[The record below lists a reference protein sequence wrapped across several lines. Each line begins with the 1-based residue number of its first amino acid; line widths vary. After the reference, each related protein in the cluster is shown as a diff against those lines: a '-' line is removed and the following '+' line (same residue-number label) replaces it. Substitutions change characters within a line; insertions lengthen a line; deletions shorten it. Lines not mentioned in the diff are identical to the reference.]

1 VRTAGAAVMVFPCW
15 TTALTAQGP
24 LLYELLRVARVSPY
38 PFEWDVRTLFPF
50 FRDAKTQ
57 FCCKIQPIHSARPN
71 ALTLLAII
79 AAAIL
84 GGIVSCGVAAFAL
97 YAKLSSVERWVAF
110 AVGAMLAVVFLD
122 ILPHALAEGVDP
134 GSLMKWVLAG
144 MLFFFFLEK
153 LVIWRHSH
161 GDLQPD
167 ADGTHSHSH
176 HHGHHHGNDG
186 GRSGLMVLVGD
197 SLHNATDGVVI
208 AAAFLADFNLG
219 IVTSL
224 AIIAHEVPQE
234 VSDFFVLLHSGYT
247 RKKAFIYNMISSLAM
262 VVGGVIAYFA
272 LENAQAYVTPVL
284 AFAAA
289 SMLYVAVADLI
300 PTLHRKFSIN
310 DTFQQML
317 MIGLG
322 VATVLLTRTLLHA
335 GH

>member
-1 VRTAGAAVMVFPCW
+1 MG
-15 TTALTAQGP
+15 G
-24 LLYELLRVARVSPY
+24 VA
-38 PFEWDVRTLFPF
+38 
-50 FRDAKTQ
+50 
-57 FCCKIQPIHSARPN
+57 
-71 ALTLLAII
+71 
-79 AAAIL
+79 
-84 GGIVSCGVAAFAL
+84 SCGVAAFAL

-122 ILPHALAEGVDP
+122 ILPHALSDGVDP

-161 GDLQPD
+161 GELQPG
-167 ADGTHSHSH
+167 ADGQSSHAH
-176 HHGHHHGNDG
+176 HHHGNDG
-186 GRSGLMVLVGD
+186 GRSGLMVLIGD

-219 IVTSL
+219 VVTSL

-247 RKKAFIYNMISSLAM
+247 RKKAFIYNLISSLAM

-272 LENAQAYVTPVL
+272 LESAQAYVTPVL

-300 PTLHRKFSIN
+300 PTLHRKFSIK
-310 DTFQQML
+310 DTLQQML

-322 VATVLLTRTLLHA
+322 VGTVLLTHSLLGAH
-335 GH
+335 

>member
-1 VRTAGAAVMVFPCW
+1 M
-15 TTALTAQGP
+15 
-24 LLYELLRVARVSPY
+24 
-38 PFEWDVRTLFPF
+38 
-50 FRDAKTQ
+50 
-57 FCCKIQPIHSARPN
+57 
-71 ALTLLAII
+71 TLLAII
-79 AAAIL
+79 VASIL
-84 GGIVSCGVAAFAL
+84 GGVASAAVASFAL
-97 YAKLSSVERWVAF
+97 YAKLNSVERWVAF

-122 ILPHALAEGVDP
+122 ILPHALSDGVQP
-134 GSLMKWVLAG
+134 ASLMGWVLG
-144 MLFFFFLEK
+144 GVLFFFFLEK

-161 GDLQPD
+161 GDLQP
-167 ADGTHSHSH
+167 AAHGEASHAHH

-186 GRSGLMVLVGD
+186 GRSGLMVLIGD

-219 IVTSL
+219 VVTSL

-272 LENAQAYVTPVL
+272 LERAQAYVTPVL

-300 PTLHRKFSIN
+300 PTLHRRFSIK

-322 VATVLLTRTLLHA
+322 VATVVLMNVLLHD
-335 GH
+335 GHAH

>member
-1 VRTAGAAVMVFPCW
+1 M
-15 TTALTAQGP
+15 
-24 LLYELLRVARVSPY
+24 
-38 PFEWDVRTLFPF
+38 
-50 FRDAKTQ
+50 Q
-57 FCCKIQPIHSARPN
+57 FCCEKGSQPVSRFARKRSPF
-71 ALTLLAII
+71 LTLLAII
-79 AAAIL
+79 IASVL
-84 GGIVSCGVAAFAL
+84 GGIASCAVAAFAL

-122 ILPHALAEGVDP
+122 ILPHALSEGVQP
-134 GSLMKWVLAG
+134 ASLMGWVLG
-144 MLFFFFLEK
+144 GILFFFFLEK

-161 GDLQPD
+161 GDLTHQVAG
-167 ADGTHSHSH
+167 ADDHAHA
-176 HHGHHHGNDG
+176 HHGHHHDG
-186 GRSGLMVLVGD
+186 GRSGLMVLIGD

-219 IVTSL
+219 VVTSL

-247 RKKAFIYNMISSLAM
+247 RKKAFLYNMISSLAM
-262 VVGGVIAYFA
+262 VVGGGVAYFA
-272 LENAQAYVTPVL
+272 LEHAEAYVTPVL

-300 PTLHRKFSIN
+300 PTLHRRFSIK

-322 VATVLLTRTLLHA
+322 VGTVLLTHSLLDA
-335 GH
+335 GHGH

>member
-1 VRTAGAAVMVFPCW
+1 M
-15 TTALTAQGP
+15 
-24 LLYELLRVARVSPY
+24 
-38 PFEWDVRTLFPF
+38 
-50 FRDAKTQ
+50 Q
-57 FCCKIQPIHSARPN
+57 FCCKIELANFDTRT

-79 AAAIL
+79 TAAIF
-84 GGIVSCGVAAFAL
+84 GGVASCAVAAFAL

-122 ILPHALAEGVDP
+122 ILPHALSEGVDP
-134 GSLMKWVLAG
+134 ASLMKWVLAG

-161 GDLQPD
+161 GDLQPGGD
-167 ADGTHSHSH
+167 AGH

-219 IVTSL
+219 VVTSL

-247 RKKAFIYNMISSLAM
+247 RKKAFTYNMISSLAM

-272 LENAQAYVTPVL
+272 LESAQAYVTPVL

-300 PTLHRKFSIN
+300 PTLHRKFSMK

-322 VATVLLTRTLLHA
+322 VGTVLLTHTLLDA
-335 GH
+335 GHAH

>member
-1 VRTAGAAVMVFPCW
+1 
-15 TTALTAQGP
+15 L
-24 LLYELLRVARVSPY
+24 
-38 PFEWDVRTLFPF
+38 TLF
-50 FRDAKTQ
+50 
-57 FCCKIQPIHSARPN
+57 
-71 ALTLLAII
+71 AII

-84 GGIVSCGVAAFAL
+84 GGVASAAVAAFAL

-122 ILPHALAEGVDP
+122 ILPHALSAGVQP
-134 GSLMKWVLAG
+134 ASLMGWVLG
-144 MLFFFFLEK
+144 GILFFFFLEK

-161 GDLQPD
+161 GDLTPQVPGSND
-167 ADGTHSHSH
+167 LGPAHHGH
-176 HHGHHHGNDG
+176 HHGHHGGHQGNDG
-186 GRSGLMVLVGD
+186 GRSGLMVLIGD

-219 IVTSL
+219 VVTSL

-262 VVGGVIAYFA
+262 VVGGVVAYFA
-272 LENAQAYVTPVL
+272 LAHAEAYVTPVL

-300 PTLHRKFSIN
+300 PTLHRRFSIK

-322 VATVLLTRTLLHA
+322 VGTVLLTHTLLDA
-335 GH
+335 ALGH

>member
-1 VRTAGAAVMVFPCW
+1 MFDFWAPLPRQVR
-15 TTALTAQGP
+15 
-24 LLYELLRVARVSPY
+24 
-38 PFEWDVRTLFPF
+38 
-50 FRDAKTQ
+50 AKMQ
-57 FCCKIQPIHSARPN
+57 FCCKIRDAAHTICT

-79 AAAIL
+79 TAAFL
-84 GGIVSCGVAAFAL
+84 GGVASCGVAAFAL

-122 ILPHALAEGVDP
+122 ILPHALSEGVDP
-134 GSLMKWVLAG
+134 GSLMQWVLAG

-161 GDLQPD
+161 GDLQPGVD
-167 ADGTHSHSH
+167 SGHG
-176 HHGHHHGNDG
+176 HGHHHHQGSDG

-219 IVTSL
+219 VVTSL

-262 VVGGVIAYFA
+262 VLGGVTAYFA
-272 LENAQAYVTPVL
+272 LEGAQAYVTPVL

-300 PTLHRKFSIN
+300 PTLHRKFSIK
-310 DTFQQML
+310 DTLQQML
-317 MIGLG
+317 MIGMG
-322 VATVLLTRTLLHA
+322 VGTVLLTRTLLHS
-335 GH
+335 GHGH

>member
-1 VRTAGAAVMVFPCW
+1 M
-15 TTALTAQGP
+15 
-24 LLYELLRVARVSPY
+24 
-38 PFEWDVRTLFPF
+38 
-50 FRDAKTQ
+50 
-57 FCCKIQPIHSARPN
+57 
-71 ALTLLAII
+71 TLLAII
-79 AAAIL
+79 VAAIL
-84 GGIVSCGVAAFAL
+84 GGVASCAVAAFAL

-122 ILPHALAEGVDP
+122 ILPHALSDGVQP
-134 GSLMKWVLAG
+134 ASLMGWVLAG
-144 MLFFFFLEK
+144 ILFFFFLEK

-161 GDLQPD
+161 GDLTPHVAG
-167 ADGTHSHSH
+167 ADERGQA
-176 HHGHHHGNDG
+176 HHGHHHEHDG
-186 GRSGLMVLVGD
+186 GRSGLMVLIGD

-219 IVTSL
+219 VVTSL

-262 VVGGVIAYFA
+262 VVGGVVAYFA
-272 LENAQAYVTPVL
+272 LEDAEAYVTPVL

-300 PTLHRKFSIN
+300 PTLHRRFSIK

-322 VATVLLTRTLLHA
+322 VGTVLLTHSLLHA
-335 GH
+335 GHAH

>member
-1 VRTAGAAVMVFPCW
+1 M
-15 TTALTAQGP
+15 
-24 LLYELLRVARVSPY
+24 
-38 PFEWDVRTLFPF
+38 
-50 FRDAKTQ
+50 
-57 FCCKIQPIHSARPN
+57 
-71 ALTLLAII
+71 TLLAII
-79 AAAIL
+79 IASVV
-84 GGIVSCGVAAFAL
+84 GGVASSAVAAFAL
-97 YAKLSSVERWVAF
+97 YARLSSVERWVAF

-122 ILPHALAEGVDP
+122 ILPHALSEGVQP
-134 GSLMKWVLAG
+134 ASLMGWVLAG
-144 MLFFFFLEK
+144 VLFFFFLEK

-161 GDLQPD
+161 GDLTPNATGEHD
-167 ADGTHSHSH
+167 HA
-176 HHGHHHGNDG
+176 HHGHHHGHDG

-219 IVTSL
+219 VVTSL

-234 VSDFFVLLHSGYT
+234 VSDFFVLLHSGFP

-262 VVGGVIAYFA
+262 VVGGVVAYFA
-272 LENAQAYVTPVL
+272 LEHAEAYVTPVL

-300 PTLHRKFSIN
+300 PTLHRKFSIK

-322 VATVLLTRTLLHA
+322 VGTVLLTHSLLDA
-335 GH
+335 GHGH